1 MTTYTEFHLNEIEQA
16 CGVTLDDVA
25 RELPRALLRDDFVI
39 VPSDISPALAGAVA
53 RCALDSKRVEFDGF
67 ALGNYAR
74 YIRGAKHGEKTP

>member
-25 RELPRALLRDDFVI
+25 RELPRALLRKDFVI
-39 VPSDISPALAGAVA
+39 VPSDIPPGLAGAVA

-67 ALGNYAR
+67 ALGNYVR
-74 YIRGAKHGEKTP
+74 YVRSGIYGAAQ

>member
-1 MTTYTEFHLNEIEQA
+1 MKVSEFHLNEIEQA

-74 YIRGAKHGEKTP
+74 YVRSGIHEGTP